1 MNESLDQQAGHS
13 PAPSTGSRQLAE
25 LRQRY
30 VDEQAEARAQRALQ
44 PGKALGRDLG
54 GLPLHRVTLMPG
66 VADLNGIG
74 AIDAQVRRAASV
86 VCALRAC

>member
-1 MNESLDQQAGHS
+1 MASNRLNASAFSRLDESEFELLPRDQHRLSERSAAS
-13 PAPSTGSRQLAE
+13 DRAARVWTARSTQRVHG
-25 LRQRY
+25 LR
-30 VDEQAEARAQRALQ
+30 
-44 PGKALGRDLG
+44 
-54 GLPLHRVTLMPG
+54 LHRVTLMPG